1 MRDIVLILIT
11 KTCYYEINDNHPML
25 QIFKKYLN
33 KYPTNIRESIRHAQ
47 KVEVPPPKKNPKN
60 SKEKERNREREGKK
74 LFSTAHP

>member
-11 KTCYYEINDNHPML
+11 KTCYYEINDNHPVL

-47 KVEVPPPKKNPKN
+47 KVEVPPQKKIQRTRK
-60 SKEKERNREREGKK
+60 KRREIEREKEKK